1 MEKIHTIDL
10 WTEQYVN
17 HQECFNGA
25 FIDGFENG
33 KIAFDQYKVVKNCN
47 CLITVN
53 NLEVHICNKHNAIVF
68 YQENKP
74 VRLIKK
80 KKKTDIERCIE
91 CALEQSLKDK
101 KLSEVYRELGILV
114 RIIDLKEKPIDNQ
127 ANRTKEIDTG
137 SCDRWNLLYSMLKG
151 SYTECDTG
159 YGKNGLNQYEFLSDI
174 EINYELKTD
183 TEEFEIQHKCGF
195 INEKKNRIIIIQEN
209 SPLTQ
214 NVSRTS
220 Y

>member
-1 MEKIHTIDL
+1 
-10 WTEQYVN
+10 
-17 HQECFNGA
+17 
-25 FIDGFENG
+25 
-33 KIAFDQYKVVKNCN
+33 
-47 CLITVN
+47 
-53 NLEVHICNKHNAIVF
+53 
-68 YQENKP
+68 
-74 VRLIKK
+74 
-80 KKKTDIERCIE
+80 
-91 CALEQSLKDK
+91 
-101 KLSEVYRELGILV
+101 
-114 RIIDLKEKPIDNQ
+114 
-127 ANRTKEIDTG
+127 
-137 SCDRWNLLYSMLKG
+137 MLKG